1 MADHIKYS
9 VSMDVVDEYTTT
21 NTASGDITGDVA
33 NSTVSYSRIHP
44 SIKKT
49 LGGSGKIDASIGV
62 GVGSWSA
69 GDPTHVIASTDT
81 SLGTFTSVKGVFIK
95 HSGFTDDAK
104 TTETSSTLTIKT
116 NSSPNN
122 EKVTIAVLNSGG
134 AIVLPFETAST
145 PVLEG
150 TSSSGNIA
158 VEVMG
163 TN

>member
-49 LGGSGKIDASIGV
+49 LGGNGKINASIGV
-62 GVGSWSA
+62 GIGGWSA
-69 GDPTHVIASTDT
+69 GDPAHVIASTNT

-104 TTETSSTLTIKT
+104 STETSSTLTIKT
-116 NSSPNN
+116 NSAGD
-122 EKVTIAVLNSGG
+122 EKVTIAVLKSGG
-134 AIVLPFETAST
+134 AIALPFETAST